1 MSSIIVKELKINF
14 YEFAW
19 KSLIKLLK
27 ETGMDHQGMIKKA
40 LDSARDEMFKA
51 VSGEFQKIAEERF
64 DAIGKDY
71 INAMPKVEKKE

>member
-1 MSSIIVKELKINF
+1 
-14 YEFAW
+14 
-19 KSLIKLLK
+19 
-27 ETGMDHQGMIKKA
+27 MIKKA